1 MQEKSNIYN
10 CSLKK
15 YRVPAKVLMVK
26 KDEGAIFPFLA
37 SFLNRCVWFVPCT
50 AASVCLLPCQ
60 VCLCAESG
68 CRLPA
73 GSSYSSVRVLLLYL
87 TVTCSAQ
94 CTNQHPVIT
103 ASLWGCDS
111 LWRALFLVLLYITA
125 VYCAKARRPCFS
137 WLLVSSLTIVELWLK
152 STLQWQQ

>member
-26 KDEGAIFPFLA
+26 KMKEPFFPFLRVFWIA
-37 SFLNRCVWFVPCT
+37 VCDWFLPLLPGLLSL
-50 AASVCLLPCQ
+50 SVCYP
-60 VCLCAESG
+60 VRFVYCAESG

-125 VYCAKARRPCFS
+125 VYCAKARQPCFS

-152 STLQWQQ
+152 STL